1 MCLNSVWMRE
11 KGLKPSQTPISLIII
26 IVTVFTFM
34 GKITILL
41 INRTE
46 LMLKYG
52 KFLCSKS
59 YQNLNIQMVQCHVMA
74 YFKE

>member
-11 KGLKPSQTPISLIII
+11 KGFKPSQTPISLIITT
-26 IVTVFTFM
+26 VTVFTLW
-34 GKITILL
+34 KNIITMLL
-41 INRTE
+41 INRTK

-59 YQNLNIQMVQCHVMA
+59 Y
-74 YFKE
+74 